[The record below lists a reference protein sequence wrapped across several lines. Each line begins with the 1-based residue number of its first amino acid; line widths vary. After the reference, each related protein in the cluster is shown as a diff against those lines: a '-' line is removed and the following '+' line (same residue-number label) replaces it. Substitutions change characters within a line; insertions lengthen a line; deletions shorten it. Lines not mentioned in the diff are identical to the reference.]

1 MPKKVKEAIAIVKR
15 DGWKQDSMEGSHR
28 HFKHSTKSGKVT
40 IPGHKGE
47 DLRPEIWQSILRQ
60 AQITREQLRKL
71 ERRRKGRRKGR

>member
-1 MPKKVKEAIAIVKR
+1 MPKKVREAIETVQK
-15 DGWKQDSMEGSHR
+15 DGWEQKYMDGSHR
-28 HFKHSTKSGKVT
+28 QFKHPTKSGKVT

-60 AQITREQLRKL
+60 AQITREQLKKL